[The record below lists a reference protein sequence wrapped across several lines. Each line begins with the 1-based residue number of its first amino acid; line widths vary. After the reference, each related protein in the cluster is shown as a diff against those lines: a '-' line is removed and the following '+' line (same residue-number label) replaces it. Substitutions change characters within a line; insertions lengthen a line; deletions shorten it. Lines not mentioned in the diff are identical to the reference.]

1 MKGENK
7 GGKKDKKKRMLPG
20 LGPLTFR
27 FVFIVQ
33 SM

>member
-1 MKGENK
+1 MKGKNK
-7 GGKKDKKKRMLPG
+7 GGEKDKKKQMLPG